1 MNLSL
6 YPLFLRLCTALLTTV
21 TIGFAAATDDYPEW
35 LAKIPGQ
42 PIGEDPDNDGVPSFL
57 EYALGAEPE
66 AAVDP
71 FETGSSPI
79 FRREDQSTMVLL
91 PFPGKRDLIY
101 ILEGKANLKDE
112 EWTPMATKLGNAPW
126 KAVAEGFQIEET
138 ADEVTLSFEEWP
150 NTTFLRL
157 RAETGDPTLQRKA
170 LAARFLKQATF
181 GPSMADI
188 EALAEA
194 DLDFNSWIDDQQ
206 AMEASSHLAHYYSF
220 GLSNPIDPRDIR
232 SEYVGG
238 PATLKIT
245 TWWDIALLNPD
256 QLRQRMAWAL
266 SQIFV
271 LGESGSLANQ
281 YPIQWVN
288 WYDILVRNSF
298 GNFRDLLQEVTLSP
312 KMGDYLTYVNNRKA
326 SGQQLPDENYAR
338 EVMQLFTIGLWLLN
352 NDGTLKLD
360 DLGEPIPTYDNDDI
374 TEMAKVFT
382 GLIRQVNKPDLYWS
396 PNRVDPMRENN
407 FQHDKTVKVMFD
419 GSIIP
424 AGGNTIED
432 ISMALDVLFNHSNT
446 PPFISIRLIQRFVC
460 SNPSPEFVER
470 ISNVFI
476 DNGEGVRGD
485 LGAVIKAILLD
496 PEARDAGY
504 MIEEGR
510 GKLREP
516 LLKFTQLCRAFDLQH
531 NATNAHFWIQPFD
544 DDFGMHPYKYPSVF
558 NFYLPDYVPSG
569 EIQDSNL
576 VAPEFQ
582 ILDDSTGLKTF
593 RVFELL
599 IETGLVGGVA
609 GGVNPRPTLNY
620 MRPGEPETVELQL
633 AKQSNADALID
644 RLDLLLTHQ
653 TLGETS
659 KAIIVEAVEAIPEN
673 LALARLQRAILMV
686 SISPEFAILE

>member
-1 MNLSL
+1 MNSPVFFLIFHLSV
-6 YPLFLRLCTALLTTV
+6 ALLATV
-21 TIGFAAATDDYPEW
+21 SVGFTETTDDYPEW
-35 LAKIPGQ
+35 LEKIPGQ

-71 FETGSSPI
+71 FETGWSPI
-79 FRREDQSTMVLL
+79 FRREYQSTMVLL

-101 ILEGKANLKDE
+101 ILEGKADLRDE
-112 EWTPMATKLGNAPW
+112 EWTAMATKLGNAPW
-126 KAVAEGFQIEET
+126 QAVANGFLIEET
-138 ADEVTLSFEEWP
+138 SEEVTLSFEDWP

-157 RAETGDPTLQRKA
+157 RAETGDLTLERKA

-181 GPSMADI
+181 GPSMTDI
-188 EALAEA
+188 EALADT

-232 SEYVGG
+232 GEYVGG

-266 SQIFV
+266 SQLFV
-271 LGESGSLANQ
+271 MGESGSKANA

-312 KMGDYLTYVNNRKA
+312 KMGDYLTYWNNKKA
-326 SGQQLPDENYAR
+326 SEKRLPDENYAR

-360 DLGEPIPTYDNDDI
+360 DQNEPIPTYDNEDI

-382 GLIRQVNKPDLYWS
+382 GLIRQTNKPNLYWN

-407 FQHDKTVKVMFD
+407 NQHDRTAKVLFD

-432 ISMALDVLFNHSNT
+432 ISMTLDVLFNHPNT
-446 PPFISIRLIQRFVC
+446 PPFISIRLIQRLVS
-460 SNPSPEFVER
+460 SNPSPEYVER
-470 ISNVFI
+470 VSNVFI

-531 NATNAHFWIQPFD
+531 NTANSHFWIQPFD
-544 DDFGMHPYKYPSVF
+544 DDFGMYPYKYPSVF
-558 NFYLPDYVPSG
+558 NFYKPEYVPSG
-569 EIQDSNL
+569 EIQDEDL

-582 ILDDSTGLKTF
+582 ILDDTTGLRTF
-593 RVFELL
+593 RIFEVLV
-599 IETGLVGGVA
+599 ERGLVGGLA
-609 GGVNPRPTLNY
+609 GGANPRPTLNY
-620 MRPGEPETVELQL
+620 MRPGEPETIEFQL
-633 AKQSNADALID
+633 AKLSDADALID

-653 TLGETS
+653 TLGDKS
-659 KAIIVEAVEAIPEN
+659 KAIIVEAVEAIPEIFT
-673 LALARLQRAILMV
+673 LARLQRAILLV
-686 SISPEFAILE
+686 SLSPEFAILE